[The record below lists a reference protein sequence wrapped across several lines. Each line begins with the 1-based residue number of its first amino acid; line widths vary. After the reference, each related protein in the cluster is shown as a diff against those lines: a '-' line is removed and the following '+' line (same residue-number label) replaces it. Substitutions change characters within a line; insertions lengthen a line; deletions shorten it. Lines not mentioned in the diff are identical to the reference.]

1 MPPNYVLFIWE
12 RKNGKMSF
20 LDVEIPGENGKFVTS
35 VCRKPTFSSVYTY
48 LESFLPTTHKFGVFY
63 TLVDRCFTL
72 CSVWIKFHGELMILK
87 ELFERNVCLA
97 SFIDKCF
104 KKRLNRLH
112 IKKSTLPT
120 VVK

>member
-1 MPPNYVLFIWE
+1 
-12 RKNGKMSF
+12 
-20 LDVEIPGENGKFVTS
+20 
-35 VCRKPTFSSVYTY
+35 
-48 LESFLPTTHKFGVFY
+48 
-63 TLVDRCFTL
+63 
-72 CSVWIKFHGELMILK
+72 MILK